1 MFFHKLSFRCFAFL
15 KCFAGYEA
23 PNMRK
28 LADKVAA
35 EGFLVVVPNFF
46 YGEPF
51 DLNNPNMDWESWR
64 KAHGV
69 DKGFE
74 DAKPVIS
81 ALRSKGVTSIGA
93 AGFG

>member
-1 MFFHKLSFRCFAFL
+1 MFFHNLSFSCFAFL

-23 PNMRK
+23 PNLRK

-35 EGFLVVVPNFF
+35 EGFLVVVLDFF

-51 DLNNPNMDWESWR
+51 DLNNPNMDRESWR

-69 DKGFE
+69 
-74 DAKPVIS
+74 IS
-81 ALRSKGVTSIGA
+81 FWFHYPLSKSRSSKLA
-93 AGFG
+93 C